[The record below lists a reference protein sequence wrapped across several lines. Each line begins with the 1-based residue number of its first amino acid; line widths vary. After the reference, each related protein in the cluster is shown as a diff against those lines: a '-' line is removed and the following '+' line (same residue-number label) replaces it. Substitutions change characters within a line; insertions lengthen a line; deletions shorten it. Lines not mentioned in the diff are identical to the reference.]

1 MARTLPPEI
10 RVRLADARS
19 HYRAL
24 VLALER
30 TSAVDYAQA
39 LKTRE
44 AEALTQHAYPLERPF
59 EILDNYVVELART
72 GLELAGEDNTGTA
85 SAVLTRLQSAGVI
98 SEARRKKLRDVNDR
112 RNELQHEYP
121 DARAAL
127 VYEAATLL
135 VAELPGFFRDYGA
148 WMRELGFGERKA
160 K

>member
-1 MARTLPPEI
+1 MARRLPPEI
-10 RVRLADARS
+10 RVRFADARS

-30 TSAVDYAQA
+30 TSATDYEHA

-59 EILDNYVVELART
+59 EILDNYVVELARA
-72 GLELAGEDNTGTA
+72 GLGLAGKDSAGAA
-85 SAVLTRLQSAGVI
+85 SAVLTRLQAEGVI

-121 DARAAL
+121 DARSAL
-127 VYEAATLL
+127 VYEAATIL

-148 WMRELGFGERKA
+148 WMRELGFGEQRD
-160 K
+160 

>member
-1 MARTLPPEI
+1 VTQLPRDI

-24 VLALER
+24 VFALEQI
-30 TSAVDYAQA
+30 SAADYERA
-39 LKTRE
+39 LRTRE

-59 EILDNYVVELART
+59 EILDNYVAELARA
-72 GLELAGEDNTGTA
+72 GLDLAGKDSTGAA
-85 SAVLTRLQSAGVI
+85 SAILERLQGEGVI
-98 SEARRKKLRDVNDR
+98 SDARRTKLRDVHDR

-127 VYEAATLL
+127 VYEAATTL

-148 WMRELGFGERKA
+148 WMRALGFGEQRA
-160 K
+160 